1 VIVAQQHLVRALTL
15 LAFLGLWFCDAA
27 PAAAQQPQNAGA
39 PETFSARAQAEN
51 SAGAAVS
58 APILIHVERFT
69 PDFDRAAVQEAL
81 RVGGY
86 PGFLTALRK
95 APNVGYVELGG
106 RKTMIRWAR
115 QAPSDTGRTIVVV
128 TERPVA
134 FIGGQADAKPRA
146 GYEVAVIQLKV
157 DGQGNGAGTMAAAAR
172 VRPGGETGVQIDD
185 YAAEAPITLM
195 KVTRK

>member
-1 VIVAQQHLVRALTL
+1 MTRQYSVPALSLLV
-15 LAFLGLWFCDAA
+15 LGLWFCDAA
-27 PAAAQQPQNAGA
+27 PAAGQQTQNAGA

-51 SAGAAVS
+51 DAGAAVS
-58 APILIHVERFT
+58 APIVIHVERFT
-69 PDFDRAAVQEAL
+69 PDFDRTTVQEAL

-95 APNVGYVELGG
+95 APNVGYVELGR
-106 RKTMIRWAR
+106 RKTLIRWAR
-115 QAPSDTGRTIVVV
+115 QVPSDTGRTIVVV

-134 FIGGQADAKPRA
+134 FLAGQADAKPRA

-157 DGQGNGAGTMAAAAR
+157 DGRGDGAGTMAAAAR

-185 YAAEAPITLM
+185 YAEVPISLV

>member
-1 VIVAQQHLVRALTL
+1 MILRWPVRALSRL
-15 LAFLGLWFCDAA
+15 LFALIVCGVALAE
-27 PAAAQQPQNAGA
+27 AQQPGSIGA

-51 SAGAAVS
+51 KAGVAVS
-58 APILIHVERFT
+58 APILVHVERFT
-69 PDFDRAAVQEAL
+69 PDFDRTTVQEAL
-81 RVGGY
+81 RIGGY

-95 APNVGYVELGG
+95 APDVGYVELAG
-106 RKTMIRWAR
+106 RKTIIRWAR
-115 QAPSDTGRTIVVV
+115 QAASDTGRTIVVV

-134 FIGGQADAKPRA
+134 FLGGQAEAKPRA

-157 DGQGNGAGTMAAAAR
+157 DSRGEGAGTMAAAAR

-185 YAAEAPITLM
+185 YAEAPITLA

>member
-1 VIVAQQHLVRALTL
+1 MTRRSPLGALSL
-15 LAFLGLWFCDAA
+15 LLFGLSVCDAA
-27 PAAAQQPQNAGA
+27 PAVAQQPGNAGA

-51 SAGAAVS
+51 KAGTAVS
-58 APILIHVERFT
+58 APIVIHVERFT
-69 PDFDRAAVQEAL
+69 PDFDRTTVQEAL

-95 APNVGYVELGG
+95 APDVGYVELGG
-106 RKTMIRWAR
+106 RKTLIRWAR
-115 QAPSDTGRTIVVV
+115 QVPSDTGRTIVVV

-134 FIGGQADAKPRA
+134 FLAGQADAKPRA

-157 DGQGNGAGTMAAAAR
+157 DGRGDGVGTMAAAAR

-185 YAAEAPITLM
+185 YAEVPISLVN
-195 KVTRK
+195 VTRK

>member
-1 VIVAQQHLVRALTL
+1 MTRRCPVRALSL
-15 LAFLGLWFCDAA
+15 LLLGLTTCAAA
-27 PAAAQQPQNAGA
+27 PAAAQQPASAGA

-51 SAGAAVS
+51 KAGVAVS

-69 PDFDRAAVQEAL
+69 PDFDRTTVQEAL

-95 APNVGYVELGG
+95 APDVGYVELAG
-106 RKTMIRWAR
+106 RKTIIRWAR
-115 QAPSDTGRTIVVV
+115 QAASDSGRTIVVV

-134 FIGGQADAKPRA
+134 FLGGQADAKPRA
-146 GYEVAVIQLKV
+146 GFEVAVIQLKV
-157 DGQGNGAGTMAAAAR
+157 DGRGEGAGTMAAAAR

-185 YAAEAPITLM
+185 YAEAPITLA

>member
-1 VIVAQQHLVRALTL
+1 MTRRCPVRALSL
-15 LAFLGLWFCDAA
+15 LLFGLWLCDAA

-51 SAGAAVS
+51 AAGAAVS

-69 PDFDRAAVQEAL
+69 PDFDRATVQEAL

-106 RKTMIRWAR
+106 RKTIIRWAR

-134 FIGGQADAKPRA
+134 FLGGQADAKPRA

-157 DGQGNGAGTMAAAAR
+157 DGR
-172 VRPGGETGVQIDD
+172 GE
-185 YAAEAPITLM
+185 
-195 KVTRK
+195 R